1 MGAGAETPGQNRGL
15 VLRSSELGRD
25 SCGRRRRRLPS
36 FSFDAT
42 ALRAEPGLRSTPS
55 GEPWRGTASDRA
67 TVPARVGR
75 VSDRCHGAPH
85 WSRWHLQLLA
95 IWPHSG
101 NTGTRSLLGAARL
114 IAADDAGRR
123 AVGKPTILRSGT
135 RDPQYC
141 LAGCL
146 PEPSKPCAHVGEA
159 VPSLRRSPL
168 LTVHHPAPASETM
181 TAAVAISTPP

>member
-1 MGAGAETPGQNRGL
+1 MEPP
-15 VLRSSELGRD
+15 
-25 SCGRRRRRLPS
+25 RRRRRNRIENWSDHLNS
-36 FSFDAT
+36 EEILAAAALAT
-42 ALRAEPGLRSTPS
+42 CRVRCHGSPAGVWTPEHTARRTVEGNGKRSSNGPGEGGKGLRSSPSTTP
-55 GEPWRGTASDRA
+55 GVRR
-67 TVPARVGR
+67 
-75 VSDRCHGAPH
+75 
-85 WSRWHLQLLA
+85 QLPLLP
-95 IWPHSG
+95 IWTRSG

-181 TAAVAISTPP
+181 IAAAAVSTPPRYA